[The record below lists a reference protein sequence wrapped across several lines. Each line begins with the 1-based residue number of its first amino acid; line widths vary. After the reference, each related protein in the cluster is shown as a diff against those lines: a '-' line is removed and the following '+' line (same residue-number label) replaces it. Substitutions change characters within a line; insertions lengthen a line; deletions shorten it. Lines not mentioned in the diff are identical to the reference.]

1 MDAQHK
7 AELQHHLDAI
17 AALLY
22 AEADPAKVT
31 TLEGIE
37 KEVRSLAQEYV
48 LPQLGIFLS
57 TAAQAEQAEN
67 SEP

>member
-1 MDAQHK
+1 MNPQKQAQ
-7 AELQHHLDAI
+7 LQHHLDAI

-22 AEADPAKVT
+22 AEADPAKLT

-37 KEVRSLAQEYV
+37 KEVRGLAQEYV

-57 TAAQAEQAEN
+57 TAAQTPAVAS